1 MPAVPS
7 FILQPL
13 LNGIKPILGTLVNGR
28 LVDIGEKYLNRFV
41 LPGAS
46 MREDDIDL
54 VSGDLSLHKGFD
66 GIRGLFVVPPS
77 GVAADTPI
85 CINAVCTTDDEVTL
99 PLNIEDLSVFGK
111 ENSGVCIFHPNLTAV
126 PIDKAIGGDVF
137 GTAFVVSVD
146 TENRAF
152 DGVEQPFAFIVKF
165 GQIIISAY
173 ISKDDK
179 RIVTRNMDVFCKV
192 DHAPRGSV
200 DITCYVNHS
209 DLLIGIFSI
218 IP

>member
-1 MPAVPS
+1 
-7 FILQPL
+7 
-13 LNGIKPILGTLVNGR
+13 
-28 LVDIGEKYLNRFV
+28 
-41 LPGAS
+41 

-54 VSGDLSLHKGFD
+54 VRGDLSLHKGFD
-66 GIRGLFVVPPS
+66 GIRWLFVVPPS
-77 GVAADTPI
+77 GVAANTPV
-85 CINAVCTTDDEVTL
+85 CVNAVSTTDDKIALTL
-99 PLNIEDLSVFGK
+99 DVEDFTVLGK
-111 ENSGVCIFHPNLTAV
+111 ENTGIGIFHPNLTAV

-152 DGVEQPFAFIVKF
+152 EGIEQPFAFIVEF
-165 GQIIISAY
+165 GQIIVSTY
-173 ISKDDK
+173 ITKDDK

-200 DITCYVNHS
+200 DISRYVNHS

-218 IP
+218 IPYLCLKNMAWRKT

>member
-1 MPAVPS
+1 MSAVPS
-7 FILQPL
+7 VILQTL

-28 LVDIGEKYLNRFV
+28 LVDVGEKYLDRFV

-54 VSGDLSLHKGFD
+54 VRGDLSLHKGFD
-66 GIRGLFVVPPS
+66 CIRGLFIVPPS
-77 GVAADTPI
+77 GVATNTPI
-85 CINAVCTTDDEVTL
+85 CVNTVRTTDDEVSL
-99 PLNIEDLSVFGK
+99 PLDVEDLTILGK
-111 ENSGVCIFHPNLTAV
+111 ENTVIGIFHPNLTAV
-126 PIDKAIGGDVF
+126 PIDKSIGGDVF

-152 DGVEQPFAFIVKF
+152 DGIEQPFAFIVKF

-173 ISKDDK
+173 ITKDDK

-192 DHAPRGSV
+192 DHAPRGSGDFQYYTTPLFEKDGV
-200 DITCYVNHS
+200 
-209 DLLIGIFSI
+209 
-218 IP
+218 